1 MAADFTVRGDTKLD
15 GSGFSEGLSRMGNL
29 AAKGLKVVGASL
41 AAASVAVGALAKQ
54 SLDAYSDYEQ
64 MVGGVK
70 TLFGTEAA
78 SVEEYA
84 ASVGKSVGEV
94 RGEYDALVAAQNKVF
109 ADAKNAY
116 KDAGMSAN
124 AYMQT
129 VTSFSARLLQG
140 LGGDSQKAAEIANMA
155 VVDMSD
161 NVNKMG
167 SSMTDVQNAYQGF
180 AKQNYTMLDNLKLG
194 YGGTQAEM
202 ARLINDSGVLGDT
215 MTVTA
220 ETVNNVSFDKIIEAI
235 HTIQTEMGITGTTA
249 KEASTTIAGS
259 VSQMSAAW
267 TNWLTA
273 LADPSQDLS
282 QLTTALLD
290 SIVNVGKNVVPRL
303 MEILPALGS
312 GLVSLASGLV
322 GYIPGAVQQLFPALV
337 SGATSLLQGLAG
349 MLPGLITSAFSALP
363 DVFSTLFAA
372 APGLASAGMQIV
384 QTLGNAITQYG
395 PTLMQNGL
403 AMIQQ
408 LGQGLVQ
415 GIPAFLTQA
424 ASLLSQFSSA
434 IMSGLDAI
442 VPVGAE
448 FLRNLGE
455 GLKQGIPTFLQ
466 QALPMLVQFTSNLR
480 ANFGTIVD
488 AGIDLILS
496 LAQGFISALPT
507 LLAYVP
513 QVVSN
518 IAGLIND
525 NVPKLLLAGARLI
538 LMLAQGIVQAIP
550 SLVAN
555 LPQIIQAIVDVF
567 TAFNWLSLGKNIITL
582 LKNGMTSMIGAVK
595 TAGQGVVDSVKSAIT
610 NLPATLQGIGSNA
623 VQSLVGGIRALT
635 SSAQTAGAGVFSA
648 VRTAIA
654 SLPSTLLSLGKNAIT
669 GLANGIRGLAGSVGS
684 AASGILRAIVNAITG
699 LPGKLFSLAKSAISR
714 MVSAFTSQNWASIG
728 SNIIRGIISGIGSA
742 VGGLVDAAVNA
753 AKSAFNGAK
762 KALGI
767 HSPSRLFRD
776 EVGKMIP
783 AGMAVGV
790 TKYTDPAL
798 RSVQDMAQRMVQ
810 AGQAATAQMQA
821 RTASGY
827 ARASSGSAS
836 VETAPVTQSHTQ
848 NIYFEQPMQAPDEI
862 ARALRIQNTYGLAGA
877 R

>member
-1 MAADFTVRGDTKLD
+1 MAADFTIRGDTKLD
-15 GSGFSEGLSRMGNL
+15 SSGFSEGLSRMGNL

-41 AAASVAVGALAKQ
+41 AAAGVAVGALAKQ

-94 RGEYDALVAAQNKVF
+94 QGEYDALVAAQNKVF

-312 GLVSLASGLV
+312 GLVSLASGLA
-322 GYIPGAVQQLFPALV
+322 GYIPGAAQQLLPALV
-337 SGATSLLQGLAG
+337 TGATSLLQGLAG

-403 AMIQQ
+403 SMIQQ

-415 GIPAFLTQA
+415 GIP
-424 ASLLSQFSSA
+424 
-434 IMSGLDAI
+434 
-442 VPVGAE
+442 
-448 FLRNLGE
+448 
-455 GLKQGIPTFLQ
+455 TFLA
-466 QALPMLVQFTSNLR
+466 QALPMLLQFTSNLR
-480 ANFGTIVD
+480 ANFGQIVN
-488 AGIDLILS
+488 AGIELILN
-496 LAQGFISALPT
+496 LAQGLIAALPT
-507 LLAYVP
+507 IITYVP
-513 QVVSN
+513 QIVTN

-525 NVPKLLLAGARLI
+525 NAPKLLAAGLKLI
-538 LMLAQGIVQAIP
+538 VMLGQGLVQAIP
-550 SLVAN
+550 TLVAN
-555 LPQIIQAIVDVF
+555 LPQIIQAVVAVF
-567 TAFNWLSLGKNIITL
+567 TAFNWVSLGSNIISL
-582 LKNGMTSMIGAVK
+582 LKDGVTSMVGAVQG
-595 TAGQGVVDSVKSAIT
+595 AGQSIFNAVKNAIMNLPAALGNIASAASSAFTGALNGLAAAAASIAYNILNGIISAIT
-610 NLPATLQGIGSNA
+610 ALPG
-623 VQSLVGGIRALT
+623 R
-635 SSAQTAGAGVFSA
+635 
-648 VRTAIA
+648 
-654 SLPSTLLSLGKNAIT
+654 LLSIAT
-669 GLANGIRGLAGSVGS
+669 
-684 AASGILRAIVNAITG
+684 
-699 LPGKLFSLAKSAISR
+699 SAIS
-714 MVSAFTSQNWASIG
+714 SFKNAFLSMDWASIG
-728 SNIIRGIISGIGSA
+728 ANIIKGIISGIGSA

-753 AKSAFNGAK
+753 AKSAFEAAK
-762 KALGI
+762 NFLGI
-767 HSPSRLFRD
+767 NSPSHLFRD

-821 RTASGY
+821 RTASDY

-862 ARALRIQNTYGLAGA
+862 ARALRIQQTYGLAGA

>member
-1 MAADFTVRGDTKLD
+1 MAADFTIRGDTKLD

-29 AAKGLKVVGASL
+29 AAKGLKVVVVSL
-41 AAASVAVGALAKQ
+41 AAAGVAVGALAKQ

-94 RGEYDALVAAQNKVF
+94 QGEYDALVAAQNKVF

-312 GLVSLASGLV
+312 GLVSLATGLV
-322 GYIPGAVQQLFPALV
+322 GYIPGAVQQLFPAIV

-349 MLPGLITSAFSALP
+349 MLPGLITSAFSTLP
-363 DVFSTLFAA
+363 AVFSTLLSA

-403 AMIQQ
+403 TMIQQ

-415 GIPAFLTQA
+415 GIP
-424 ASLLSQFSSA
+424 
-434 IMSGLDAI
+434 
-442 VPVGAE
+442 
-448 FLRNLGE
+448 
-455 GLKQGIPTFLQ
+455 TFLA
-466 QALPMLVQFTSNLR
+466 QALPMLLQFTSNLR

-507 LLAYVP
+507 MLAYIP
-513 QVVSN
+513 QIVSN

-525 NVPKLLLAGARLI
+525 NVPKLLVAGAKLI
-538 LMLAQGIVQAIP
+538 LMLAQGLVQALPDLI
-550 SLVAN
+550 AN

-582 LKNGMTSMIGAVK
+582 LRDGITSMVGAVK
-595 TAGQGVVDSVKSAIT
+595 TAGQGVFDSVKNAIT
-610 NLPATLQGIGSNA
+610 NLPATLRSIGSNA
-623 VQSLVGGIRALT
+623 VQNLAGGVRALT
-635 SSAQTAGAGVFSA
+635 YDAQMAGVSVFSA
-648 VRTAIA
+648 IRTALA
-654 SLPSTLLSLGKNAIT
+654 SLPSTLLSLGKNAIQSLASGIQ
-669 GLANGIRGLAGSVGS
+669 GLVGS
-684 AASGILRAIVNAITG
+684 AAGAARSVLQAIVNAITG
-699 LPGKLFSLAKSAISR
+699 LPERLFSLAKSAISR

-728 SNIIRGIISGIGSA
+728 SNIIKGIISGIGSA

-783 AGMAVGV
+783 AGMAIGIEADTPEAV
-790 TKYTDPAL
+790 A
-798 RSVQDMAQRMVQ
+798 SVDAMAEKMAKAAEAATLAAQARAASGAKAQVREVEPEDTPEDDESKANPPMVQ
-810 AGQAATAQMQA
+810 NINFN
-821 RTASGY
+821 Y
-827 ARASSGSAS
+827 
-836 VETAPVTQSHTQ
+836 PV
-848 NIYFEQPMQAPDEI
+848 QAPDEI
-862 ARALRIQNTYGLAGA
+862 AREIRIQNTYGMGGD

>member
-41 AAASVAVGALAKQ
+41 AAAGVAMGALAKQ

-94 RGEYDALVAAQNKVF
+94 QGEYDALVAAQNKVF

-202 ARLINDSGVLGDT
+202 ARLINDSGVLGDS

-312 GLVSLASGLV
+312 GLVSLASGLA
-322 GYIPGAVQQLFPALV
+322 GYIPGAVQQLLPALV
-337 SGATSLLQGLAG
+337 TGATSLLQGLAG

-415 GIPAFLTQA
+415 GIP
-424 ASLLSQFSSA
+424 
-434 IMSGLDAI
+434 
-442 VPVGAE
+442 
-448 FLRNLGE
+448 
-455 GLKQGIPTFLQ
+455 TFLA
-466 QALPMLVQFTSNLR
+466 QALPMLLQFTSNLR
-480 ANFGTIVD
+480 ANFGQIVN
-488 AGIDLILS
+488 AGIELILNF
-496 LAQGFISALPT
+496 AQGLIAALPT
-507 LLAYVP
+507 LITYVP
-513 QVVSN
+513 QIVTN

-525 NVPKLLLAGARLI
+525 NAPKLLAAGLKLI
-538 LMLAQGIVQAIP
+538 VMLGQGLLQAIP
-550 SLVAN
+550 TLIAN

-567 TAFNWLSLGKNIITL
+567 TAFNWLSLGKNIITML
-582 LKNGMTSMIGAVK
+582 RDGITSMVGAVR
-595 TAGQGVVDSVKSAIT
+595 TAWQGVFDSVKNAIA
-610 NLPATLQGIGSNA
+610 NLPATLRSIGSNA
-623 VQSLVGGIRALT
+623 IQNLAGGIRALMYD
-635 SSAQTAGAGVFSA
+635 AQMAGVSVFSA
-648 VRTAIA
+648 IRAALA
-654 SLPSTLLSLGKNAIT
+654 SLPSTLLSLGKNAISSM
-669 GLANGIRGLAGSVGS
+669 ANGIRALVGSAGS
-684 AASGILRAIVNAITG
+684 AASSVLQAIVNAITS
-699 LPGKLFSLAKSAISR
+699 LPGKLLSLAQNAVSR
-714 MVSAFTSQNWASIG
+714 MISAFTSQNWASIG
-728 SNIIRGIISGIGSA
+728 SNIINGIISGIGSA
-742 VGGLVDAAVNA
+742 IGGLVDAAVNA
-753 AKSAFNGAK
+753 AKAAFNGAK
-762 KALGI
+762 KALDI
-767 HSPSRLFRD
+767 HSPSKLFRD
-776 EVGKMIP
+776 KIGKMIP

-827 ARASSGSAS
+827 ARATSGAAT
-836 VETAPVTQSHTQ
+836 VGTTPVTQSHTQ

-862 ARALRIQNTYGLAGA
+862 ARALRIQQTYGLAGA

>member
-41 AAASVAVGALAKQ
+41 AAAGVAVGALAKQ

-94 RGEYDALVAAQNKVF
+94 QGEYDALVAAQNKVF

-155 VVDMSD
+155 VADMSD

-235 HTIQTEMGITGTTA
+235 HTIQDEMGITGTTA

-267 TNWLTA
+267 TNWLTGM
-273 LADPSQDLS
+273 ADPSQDLS

-312 GLVSLASGLV
+312 GLVSLASGLA
-322 GYIPGAVQQLFPALV
+322 GYIPGAVQQLLPALV
-337 SGATSLLQGLAG
+337 TGATSLLQGLAG

-415 GIPAFLTQA
+415 GIP
-424 ASLLSQFSSA
+424 
-434 IMSGLDAI
+434 
-442 VPVGAE
+442 
-448 FLRNLGE
+448 
-455 GLKQGIPTFLQ
+455 TFLA
-466 QALPMLVQFTSNLR
+466 QALPMLLQFTSNLR
-480 ANFGTIVD
+480 ANFGQIVN
-488 AGIDLILS
+488 AGIELILN
-496 LAQGFISALPT
+496 LAQGLIAALPT
-507 LLAYVP
+507 LITYVP
-513 QVVSN
+513 QIVTN

-525 NVPKLLLAGARLI
+525 NAPKLLAAGLKLI
-538 LMLAQGIVQAIP
+538 VMLGQGLVQAIP
-550 SLVAN
+550 TLVAN
-555 LPQIIQAIVDVF
+555 LPQIIQAVVAVF
-567 TAFNWLSLGKNIITL
+567 TAFNWVSLGSNIISL
-582 LKNGMTSMIGAVK
+582 LKDGVTSMVGAVQG
-595 TAGQGVVDSVKSAIT
+595 AGQSIFNAVKNAIMNLPAALGNIASAASSAFTGALNGLAAAAASIAYNILNGIISAIT
-610 NLPATLQGIGSNA
+610 ALPG
-623 VQSLVGGIRALT
+623 R
-635 SSAQTAGAGVFSA
+635 
-648 VRTAIA
+648 
-654 SLPSTLLSLGKNAIT
+654 LLSIAT
-669 GLANGIRGLAGSVGS
+669 
-684 AASGILRAIVNAITG
+684 
-699 LPGKLFSLAKSAISR
+699 SAIS
-714 MVSAFTSQNWASIG
+714 SFKNAFLSMDWASIG
-728 SNIIRGIISGIGSA
+728 SNIIKGIISGIGSA
-742 VGGLVDAAVNA
+742 VGSLVDAAVNA
-753 AKSAFNGAK
+753 AKSAFEAAK
-762 KALGI
+762 NFLGI
-767 HSPSRLFRD
+767 NSPSHLFRD

-848 NIYFEQPMQAPDEI
+848 YIYFEQPMQAPDEI
-862 ARALRIQNTYGLAGA
+862 ARALRIQQTYGLAGA

>member
-94 RGEYDALVAAQNKVF
+94 QGEYDALVAAQNKVF

-116 KDAGMSAN
+116 KDTGMSAN

-312 GLVSLASGLV
+312 GLVSLASGLA
-322 GYIPGAVQQLFPALV
+322 GYIPGAVQQLLPALV
-337 SGATSLLQGLAG
+337 TGATSLLQGLAG

-363 DVFSTLFAA
+363 DVFSTLFSA

-415 GIPAFLTQA
+415 
-424 ASLLSQFSSA
+424 S
-434 IMSGLDAI
+434 
-442 VPVGAE
+442 
-448 FLRNLGE
+448 
-455 GLKQGIPTFLQ
+455 IPTFLA
-466 QALPMLVQFTSNLR
+466 QALPMLLQFTSNLR

-623 VQSLVGGIRALT
+623 VQSLAGGIRALT

-714 MVSAFTSQNWASIG
+714 MVSAFTSQDWASIG
-728 SNIIRGIISGIGSA
+728 SNIIRGIISGLGSA
-742 VGGLVDAAVNA
+742 VSDLASAAADAANSA
-753 AKSAFNGAK
+753 LKKAKSV
-762 KALGI
+762 LGI
-767 HSPSRLFRD
+767 KSPSRVFRD

-827 ARASSGSAS
+827 ARATSGVAT
-836 VETAPVTQSHTQ
+836 VGTAPVTQSHTQ

-862 ARALRIQNTYGLAGA
+862 AREIRIRNTYGLGGD

>member
-41 AAASVAVGALAKQ
+41 AAAGVAVGALAKQ

-94 RGEYDALVAAQNKVF
+94 QGEYDALVAAQNKVF

-312 GLVSLASGLV
+312 GLVSLASGLA
-322 GYIPGAVQQLFPALV
+322 GYIPGAVQQLLPALV
-337 SGATSLLQGLAG
+337 TGATSLLQGLAG

-415 GIPAFLTQA
+415 GIP
-424 ASLLSQFSSA
+424 
-434 IMSGLDAI
+434 
-442 VPVGAE
+442 
-448 FLRNLGE
+448 
-455 GLKQGIPTFLQ
+455 TFLA
-466 QALPMLVQFTSNLR
+466 QALPMLLQFTSNLR
-480 ANFGTIVD
+480 ANFGQIVN
-488 AGIDLILS
+488 AGIELILN
-496 LAQGFISALPT
+496 LAQGLIAALPT
-507 LLAYVP
+507 LITYVP
-513 QVVSN
+513 QIVTN

-525 NVPKLLLAGARLI
+525 NAPKLLAAGLKLI
-538 LMLAQGIVQAIP
+538 VMLGQGLLQAIP
-550 SLVAN
+550 TLIAN
-555 LPQIIQAIVDVF
+555 LPQIIQAVVNVF
-567 TAFNWLSLGKNIITL
+567 TAFNWVSLGSNIISL
-582 LKNGMTSMIGAVK
+582 LKDGITSMVGAVQG
-595 TAGQGVVDSVKSAIT
+595 AGQSIFNAVKNAIMNLPAALGNIASAASSAFTGALNGLAAAAASIAYNILNGIISAIT
-610 NLPATLQGIGSNA
+610 ALPG
-623 VQSLVGGIRALT
+623 R
-635 SSAQTAGAGVFSA
+635 
-648 VRTAIA
+648 
-654 SLPSTLLSLGKNAIT
+654 LLSIAT
-669 GLANGIRGLAGSVGS
+669 
-684 AASGILRAIVNAITG
+684 
-699 LPGKLFSLAKSAISR
+699 SAIS
-714 MVSAFTSQNWASIG
+714 SFKNAFLSMDWASIG
-728 SNIIRGIISGIGSA
+728 ANIIKGIISGIGSA

-753 AKSAFNGAK
+753 AKSAFEAAK
-762 KALGI
+762 NFLGI
-767 HSPSRLFRD
+767 NSPSHLFRD

-836 VETAPVTQSHTQ
+836 METAPVTQSHTQ
-848 NIYFEQPMQAPDEI
+848 YIYFEQPMQAPDEI
-862 ARALRIQNTYGLAGA
+862 ARALRIQQTYGLAGA

>member
-41 AAASVAVGALAKQ
+41 AAAGVAVGALAKQ

-94 RGEYDALVAAQNKVF
+94 QGEYDALVAAQNKVF

-167 SSMTDVQNAYQGF
+167 SLMTDVQNAYQGF

-363 DVFSTLFAA
+363 DVFSTLFSA

-415 GIPAFLTQA
+415 GIP
-424 ASLLSQFSSA
+424 
-434 IMSGLDAI
+434 
-442 VPVGAE
+442 
-448 FLRNLGE
+448 
-455 GLKQGIPTFLQ
+455 TFLA
-466 QALPMLVQFTSNLR
+466 QALPMLLQFTSNLR
-480 ANFGTIVD
+480 ANFGQIVN
-488 AGIDLILS
+488 AGIELILN
-496 LAQGFISALPT
+496 LAQGLIAALPT
-507 LLAYVP
+507 LITYVP
-513 QVVSN
+513 QIISN

-525 NVPKLLLAGARLI
+525 NAPKLLAAGLKLI
-538 LMLAQGIVQAIP
+538 VMLGQGLLQAIP
-550 SLVAN
+550 TLVAN

-567 TAFNWLSLGKNIITL
+567 TAFNWLSLGKNIITML
-582 LKNGMTSMIGAVK
+582 RDGITSMVGAVR
-595 TAGQGVVDSVKSAIT
+595 TAGQGVFDSVKNAIA
-610 NLPATLQGIGSNA
+610 NLPATLRSIGSNA
-623 VQSLVGGIRALT
+623 IQNLAGGIRALMYD
-635 SSAQTAGAGVFSA
+635 AQMAGVSVFSA
-648 VRTAIA
+648 IRAA
-654 SLPSTLLSLGKNAIT
+654 LAGLPSTLLSLGKNAISSM
-669 GLANGIRGLAGSVGS
+669 ANGIRALVGSAGS
-684 AASGILRAIVNAITG
+684 AASSVLQAIVNAITS
-699 LPGKLFSLAKSAISR
+699 LPGKLLSLAQNAVSR
-714 MVSAFTSQNWASIG
+714 MISAFTSQNWASIG
-728 SNIIRGIISGIGSA
+728 SNIINGIISGIGSA
-742 VGGLVDAAVNA
+742 VGSLVDAAVNA
-753 AKSAFNGAK
+753 AKSAFEAAK
-762 KALGI
+762 NFLGI
-767 HSPSRLFRD
+767 NSPSHLFRD

-827 ARASSGSAS
+827 ARATSGAAT
-836 VETAPVTQSHTQ
+836 VGTAPVTQSHTQ

-862 ARALRIQNTYGLAGA
+862 ARALRIQQTYGLAGA

>member
-1 MAADFTVRGDTKLD
+1 MAADFTVRGDTRLD

-29 AAKGLKVVGASL
+29 ASKGMKVVAASL
-41 AAASVAVGALAKQ
+41 AAAGVAVGALAKQ
-54 SLDAYSDYEQ
+54 SLDAYADYEQ

-70 TLFGTEAA
+70 TLFGTEAS

-84 ASVGKSVGEV
+84 ASVEKSVGEV
-94 RGEYDALVAAQNKVF
+94 QGEYDALVAAQNKVF

-202 ARLINDSGVLGDT
+202 ARLINDSGVLGDAI
-215 MTVTA
+215 TVTA
-220 ETVNNVSFDKIIEAI
+220 ETVNDVSFDKIIEAI

-267 TNWLTA
+267 TNWLTGM
-273 LADPSQDLS
+273 ADPTQDFS
-282 QLTTALLD
+282 ALTTALLD
-290 SIVNVGKNVVPRL
+290 SIVNVGRNVVPRL
-303 MEILPALGS
+303 MEILPTLGA

-322 GYIPGAVQQLFPALV
+322 GYIPGAVQQLLPALV

-349 MLPGLITSAFSALP
+349 MLPGLITSVFSTLP

-403 AMIQQ
+403 ALVQQ

-415 GIPAFLTQA
+415 GIP
-424 ASLLSQFSSA
+424 
-434 IMSGLDAI
+434 
-442 VPVGAE
+442 
-448 FLRNLGE
+448 
-455 GLKQGIPTFLQ
+455 TFLA
-466 QALPMLVQFTSNLR
+466 QALPMLLQFTSNLR
-480 ANFGTIVD
+480 ANFGQIVD
-488 AGIDLILS
+488 AGIELIFN
-496 LAQGFISALPT
+496 LAQGLIASLPT
-507 LLAYVP
+507 LIAYVP
-513 QVVSN
+513 QIVSN

-525 NVPKLLLAGARLI
+525 NAPKLLSAGLKLI
-538 LMLAQGIVQAIP
+538 VMLGQGLIQAIP
-550 SLVAN
+550 ALISN

-567 TAFNWLSLGKNIITL
+567 TAFNWISLGTNIISL
-582 LKNGMTSMIGAVK
+582 LKDGITSMVGAVQG
-595 TAGQGVVDSVKSAIT
+595 AGQSIFNAVKNAIMNLPSALGNIASAAGSAFTGAMNGLAAAAASIAYNILNGIISAIT
-610 NLPATLQGIGSNA
+610 A
-623 VQSLVGGIRALT
+623 
-635 SSAQTAGAGVFSA
+635 
-648 VRTAIA
+648 
-654 SLPSTLLSLGKNAIT
+654 LPSRLLSIAT
-669 GLANGIRGLAGSVGS
+669 
-684 AASGILRAIVNAITG
+684 
-699 LPGKLFSLAKSAISR
+699 SAIS
-714 MVSAFTSQNWASIG
+714 SFKNAFLSMNWASIG
-728 SNIIRGIISGIGSA
+728 SNIIKGIISGIGSA
-742 VGGLVDAAVNA
+742 VHDLVDAAVNA
-753 AKSAFNGAK
+753 AKSAFEAAK
-762 KALGI
+762 NFLGI
-767 HSPSRLFRD
+767 NSPSHLFRD

-848 NIYFEQPMQAPDEI
+848 YIYFEQPMQAPDEI
-862 ARALRIQNTYGLAGA
+862 ARALRIQQTYGLAGA

>member
-1 MAADFTVRGDTKLD
+1 MAADFTIRGDTKLD

-41 AAASVAVGALAKQ
+41 AAAGVAVGALAKQ

-70 TLFGTEAA
+70 TLFGTEAD

-94 RGEYDALVAAQNKVF
+94 QGEYDALVAAQNKVF

-312 GLVSLASGLV
+312 GLVSLASGLA
-322 GYIPGAVQQLFPALV
+322 GYIPGAVQQLLPALV
-337 SGATSLLQGLAG
+337 TGATSLLQGLAG

-363 DVFSTLFAA
+363 DVFSTLFSA

-415 GIPAFLTQA
+415 GIP
-424 ASLLSQFSSA
+424 
-434 IMSGLDAI
+434 
-442 VPVGAE
+442 
-448 FLRNLGE
+448 
-455 GLKQGIPTFLQ
+455 TFLA
-466 QALPMLVQFTSNLR
+466 QALPMLLQFTSNLR
-480 ANFGTIVD
+480 ANFGQIVN
-488 AGIDLILS
+488 AGIELILN
-496 LAQGFISALPT
+496 LAQGLIAALPT
-507 LLAYVP
+507 LITYVP
-513 QVVSN
+513 QIVTN

-525 NVPKLLLAGARLI
+525 NAPKLLAAGLKLI
-538 LMLAQGIVQAIP
+538 VMLGQGLIQAIP
-550 SLVAN
+550 TLIAN
-555 LPQIIQAIVDVF
+555 LPQIIQAVVAVF
-567 TAFNWLSLGKNIITL
+567 TAFNWVSLGSNIISL
-582 LKNGMTSMIGAVK
+582 LKDGVTSMVGAVQG
-595 TAGQGVVDSVKSAIT
+595 AGQSIFNAVKNAIMNLPAALGNIASAASSAFTGALNGLAAAAASIAYNILNGIISAIT
-610 NLPATLQGIGSNA
+610 ALPG
-623 VQSLVGGIRALT
+623 R
-635 SSAQTAGAGVFSA
+635 
-648 VRTAIA
+648 
-654 SLPSTLLSLGKNAIT
+654 LLSIAT
-669 GLANGIRGLAGSVGS
+669 
-684 AASGILRAIVNAITG
+684 
-699 LPGKLFSLAKSAISR
+699 SAIS
-714 MVSAFTSQNWASIG
+714 SFKNAFLSMDWASIG
-728 SNIIRGIISGIGSA
+728 SNIIKGIISGIGSA
-742 VGGLVDAAVNA
+742 VGSLVDAAVNA
-753 AKSAFNGAK
+753 AKSAFEAAK
-762 KALGI
+762 NFLGI
-767 HSPSRLFRD
+767 NSPSHLFRD

-848 NIYFEQPMQAPDEI
+848 YIYFEQPMQAPDEI
-862 ARALRIQNTYGLAGA
+862 ARALRIQQTYGLAGA

>member
-41 AAASVAVGALAKQ
+41 AAAGVAVGALAKQ

-94 RGEYDALVAAQNKVF
+94 QGDYDALVAAQNKVF

-290 SIVNVGKNVVPRL
+290 SIVNVGKNVIPRL

-312 GLVSLASGLV
+312 GLVSLASGLA
-322 GYIPGAVQQLFPALV
+322 GYIPGAVQQLLPALV
-337 SGATSLLQGLAG
+337 TGATSLLQGLAG
-349 MLPGLITSAFSALP
+349 MLPGLIASAFSALP

-403 AMIQQ
+403 AMVQQ

-415 GIPAFLTQA
+415 GIP
-424 ASLLSQFSSA
+424 
-434 IMSGLDAI
+434 
-442 VPVGAE
+442 
-448 FLRNLGE
+448 
-455 GLKQGIPTFLQ
+455 TFLA
-466 QALPMLVQFTSNLR
+466 QALPMLLQFTSNLR
-480 ANFGTIVD
+480 ANFGQIVN
-488 AGIDLILS
+488 AGIELILN
-496 LAQGFISALPT
+496 LAQGLIAALPT
-507 LLAYVP
+507 LITYVP
-513 QVVSN
+513 QIVSN

-525 NVPKLLLAGARLI
+525 NAPKLLAAGLKLI
-538 LMLAQGIVQAIP
+538 VMLGQGLVQAIP
-550 SLVAN
+550 TLIAN
-555 LPQIIQAIVDVF
+555 LPQIIQAVVDVF
-567 TAFNWLSLGKNIITL
+567 TAFNWVSLGSNIISL
-582 LKNGMTSMIGAVK
+582 LKDGITSMVGAVQG
-595 TAGQGVVDSVKSAIT
+595 AGQSIFNAVKNAIMNLPAALGNIASAASSAFTGALNGLAAAAASIAYNILNGIISAIT
-610 NLPATLQGIGSNA
+610 ALPG
-623 VQSLVGGIRALT
+623 R
-635 SSAQTAGAGVFSA
+635 
-648 VRTAIA
+648 
-654 SLPSTLLSLGKNAIT
+654 LLSIAT
-669 GLANGIRGLAGSVGS
+669 
-684 AASGILRAIVNAITG
+684 
-699 LPGKLFSLAKSAISR
+699 SAIS
-714 MVSAFTSQNWASIG
+714 SFKNAFLSMDWASIG
-728 SNIIRGIISGIGSA
+728 ANIIKGIISGIGSA

-753 AKSAFNGAK
+753 AKSAFEAAK
-762 KALGI
+762 NFLGI
-767 HSPSRLFRD
+767 NSPSHLFRD

-810 AGQAATAQMQA
+810 SGQAATAQMQA

-836 VETAPVTQSHTQ
+836 METAPVTQSHTQ
-848 NIYFEQPMQAPDEI
+848 YIYFEQPMQAPDEI
-862 ARALRIQNTYGLAGA
+862 ARTLRIQQTYGLAGA

>member
-41 AAASVAVGALAKQ
+41 AAAGVAVGALVKQ

-94 RGEYDALVAAQNKVF
+94 QGEYDALVAAQNKVF

-202 ARLINDSGVLGDT
+202 ARLINDSGVLGDS

-249 KEASTTIAGS
+249 EEASTTIAGS

-312 GLVSLASGLV
+312 GLVSLASGLA
-322 GYIPGAVQQLFPALV
+322 GYIPGAVQQLLPALV
-337 SGATSLLQGLAG
+337 TGATSLLQGLAG

-415 GIPAFLTQA
+415 GIP
-424 ASLLSQFSSA
+424 
-434 IMSGLDAI
+434 
-442 VPVGAE
+442 
-448 FLRNLGE
+448 
-455 GLKQGIPTFLQ
+455 TFLA
-466 QALPMLVQFTSNLR
+466 QALPLLLQFTSNLR
-480 ANFGTIVD
+480 ANFGQIVN
-488 AGIDLILS
+488 AGIELILN
-496 LAQGFISALPT
+496 LAQGLIAALPT
-507 LLAYVP
+507 LITYVP
-513 QVVSN
+513 QIVTN

-525 NVPKLLLAGARLI
+525 NAPKLLAAGVKLI
-538 LMLAQGIVQAIP
+538 ATLGLGLIKAIP
-550 SLVAN
+550 TLIAN
-555 LPQIIQAIVDVF
+555 IPAIIQAIVSVI
-567 TAFNWLSLGKNIITL
+567 TAFNWLSLGAKVMTTLGNGITSMAGAI
-582 LKNGMTSMIGAVK
+582 KGAVTNGMRGAIDFLKGLPKQALQWGKDFIAGLINGIKSKISDVVGTIADLAGAITSMIH
-595 TAGQGVVDSVKSAIT
+595 
-610 NLPATLQGIGSNA
+610 
-623 VQSLVGGIRALT
+623 
-635 SSAQTAGAGVFSA
+635 FS
-648 VRTAIA
+648 RPDTGP
-654 SLPSTLLSLGKNAIT
+654 LREYEKWMPDFMH
-669 GLANGIRGLAGSVGS
+669 GLAIGIDDNAPEVIGQVERLADRM
-684 AASGILRAIVNAITG
+684 AAAAQ
-699 LPGKLFSLAKSAISR
+699 FAA
-714 MVSAFTSQNWASIG
+714 
-728 SNIIRGIISGIGSA
+728 
-742 VGGLVDAAVNA
+742 DAAQMRA
-753 AKSAFNGAK
+753 
-762 KALGI
+762 
-767 HSPSRLFRD
+767 
-776 EVGKMIP
+776 
-783 AGMAVGV
+783 
-790 TKYTDPAL
+790 
-798 RSVQDMAQRMVQ
+798 
-810 AGQAATAQMQA
+810 AATVAHTTDA
-821 RTASGY
+821 PDDEEPETPEEEASEP
-827 ARASSGSAS
+827 R
-836 VETAPVTQSHTQ
+836 VQ
-848 NIYFEQPMQAPDEI
+848 NIYFTYPMQAPDEI
-862 ARALRIQNTYGLAGA
+862 AREIRVKETYGLGGD

>member
-29 AAKGLKVVGASL
+29 AAKGLKVVGVSL
-41 AAASVAVGALAKQ
+41 AAAGVAVGALAKQ

-94 RGEYDALVAAQNKVF
+94 QGEYDALVAAQNKVF

-235 HTIQTEMGITGTTA
+235 HTIQTEMGITDTTA

-349 MLPGLITSAFSALP
+349 MLPGLITSAFSTLP
-363 DVFSTLFAA
+363 AVFSTLLAA

-384 QTLGNAITQYG
+384 RTLGNAITQYG

-415 GIPAFLTQA
+415 GIP
-424 ASLLSQFSSA
+424 
-434 IMSGLDAI
+434 
-442 VPVGAE
+442 
-448 FLRNLGE
+448 
-455 GLKQGIPTFLQ
+455 TFLA
-466 QALPMLVQFTSNLR
+466 QALPLLLQFTSSLR

-488 AGIDLILS
+488 AGIGLILN
-496 LAQGFISALPT
+496 LAQGIANALPT
-507 LLAYVP
+507 LIEYVP
-513 QVVSN
+513 EIVTN

-525 NVPKLLLAGARLI
+525 NAPKLLNAGMHLLVI
-538 LMLAQGIVQAIP
+538 LGDGLTQALP
-550 SLVAN
+550 TLVAN
-555 LPQIIQAIVDVF
+555 IPKIIQAIVSVI
-567 TAFNWLSLGKNIITL
+567 TAFNWLNLGSTIIKSL
-582 LKNGMTSMIGAVK
+582 
-595 TAGQGVVDSVKSAIT
+595 
-610 NLPATLQGIGSNA
+610 
-623 VQSLVGGIRALT
+623 
-635 SSAQTAGAGVFSA
+635 
-648 VRTAIA
+648 
-654 SLPSTLLSLGKNAIT
+654 
-669 GLANGIRGLAGSVGS
+669 
-684 AASGILRAIVNAITG
+684 ASGISAMGGALKNAVTHGMQGAIDFLKSLPQLAVTWGKDFING
-699 LPGKLFSLAKSAISR
+699 L
-714 MVSAFTSQNWASIG
+714 
-728 SNIIRGIISGIGSA
+728 ISGIKDSL
-742 VGGLVDAAVNA
+742 GGLVNIVGGVAGEIASQLHFSRPDTGPLRPYEKWMPDFMEGLARGVRDNAPNVTDEVTRMAEEMAAAANLAAQASQASAAVNVA
-753 AKSAFNGAK
+753 PPMPDF
-762 KALGI
+762 
-767 HSPSRLFRD
+767 D
-776 EVGKMIP
+776 YE
-783 AGMAVGV
+783 
-790 TKYTDPAL
+790 TDTDP
-798 RSVQDMAQRMVQ
+798 RNDEPRP
-810 AGQAATAQMQA
+810 
-821 RTASGY
+821 
-827 ARASSGSAS
+827 
-836 VETAPVTQSHTQ
+836 PVVQ
-848 NIYFEQPMQAPDEI
+848 NINFNYPVQAPDEV
-862 ARALRIQNTYGLAGA
+862 AREIRIRESYGMGGGP

>member
-41 AAASVAVGALAKQ
+41 AAAGVAVGALAKQ

-94 RGEYDALVAAQNKVF
+94 QGEYDALVAAQNKVF

-312 GLVSLASGLV
+312 GLVSLASGLA
-322 GYIPGAVQQLFPALV
+322 GYIPGAVQQLLPALV
-337 SGATSLLQGLAG
+337 TGATSLLQGLAG

-415 GIPAFLTQA
+415 GIP
-424 ASLLSQFSSA
+424 
-434 IMSGLDAI
+434 
-442 VPVGAE
+442 
-448 FLRNLGE
+448 
-455 GLKQGIPTFLQ
+455 TFLA
-466 QALPMLVQFTSNLR
+466 QALPMLLQFTSNLR
-480 ANFGTIVD
+480 ANFGQIVN
-488 AGIDLILS
+488 AGIELILN
-496 LAQGFISALPT
+496 LAQGLIAALPT
-507 LLAYVP
+507 LITYVP
-513 QVVSN
+513 QIVTN

-525 NVPKLLLAGARLI
+525 NAPKLLAAGLKLI
-538 LMLAQGIVQAIP
+538 VMLGQGLLQAIP
-550 SLVAN
+550 TLVAN
-555 LPQIIQAIVDVF
+555 LPQIIQAVVAVF
-567 TAFNWLSLGKNIITL
+567 TAFNWVSLGSNIISL
-582 LKNGMTSMIGAVK
+582 LKDGVTSMVGAVQG
-595 TAGQGVVDSVKSAIT
+595 AGQSIFNAVKNAIMNLPAALGNIASAASSAFTGALNGLAAAAASIAYNILNGIISAIT
-610 NLPATLQGIGSNA
+610 ALPG
-623 VQSLVGGIRALT
+623 R
-635 SSAQTAGAGVFSA
+635 
-648 VRTAIA
+648 
-654 SLPSTLLSLGKNAIT
+654 LLSIAT
-669 GLANGIRGLAGSVGS
+669 
-684 AASGILRAIVNAITG
+684 
-699 LPGKLFSLAKSAISR
+699 SAIS
-714 MVSAFTSQNWASIG
+714 SFKNAFLSMDWASIG
-728 SNIIRGIISGIGSA
+728 SNIIKGIISGIGSA
-742 VGGLVDAAVNA
+742 VGSLVDAAVNA
-753 AKSAFNGAK
+753 AKSAFEAAK
-762 KALGI
+762 NFLGI
-767 HSPSRLFRD
+767 NSPSHLFRD

-848 NIYFEQPMQAPDEI
+848 YIYFEQPMQAPDEI
-862 ARALRIQNTYGLAGA
+862 ARALRIQQTYGLAGA

>member
-94 RGEYDALVAAQNKVF
+94 QGEYDALVAAQNKVF

-312 GLVSLASGLV
+312 GLVSLASGLA
-322 GYIPGAVQQLFPALV
+322 GYIPGAVQQLLPSLV
-337 SGATSLLQGLAG
+337 TGATSLLQGLAG

-363 DVFSTLFAA
+363 DVFSTLFSA

-415 GIPAFLTQA
+415 GIP
-424 ASLLSQFSSA
+424 
-434 IMSGLDAI
+434 
-442 VPVGAE
+442 
-448 FLRNLGE
+448 
-455 GLKQGIPTFLQ
+455 TFLA
-466 QALPMLVQFTSNLR
+466 QALPMLLQFTSNLR
-480 ANFGTIVD
+480 ANFGQIVN
-488 AGIDLILS
+488 AGIELILN
-496 LAQGFISALPT
+496 LAQGLIAALPT
-507 LLAYVP
+507 LITYVP
-513 QVVSN
+513 QIISN

-525 NVPKLLLAGARLI
+525 NAPKLLAAGLKLI
-538 LMLAQGIVQAIP
+538 VMLAQGIVQAIP
-550 SLVAN
+550 SLLAN

-623 VQSLVGGIRALT
+623 VQSLAGGIRALT

-714 MVSAFTSQNWASIG
+714 MVSAFTSQDWASIG
-728 SNIIRGIISGIGSA
+728 SNIIRGIISGLGSA
-742 VGGLVDAAVNA
+742 VSDLASAAADAANSA
-753 AKSAFNGAK
+753 LKKAKSV
-762 KALGI
+762 LGI
-767 HSPSRLFRD
+767 KSPSRVFRD

-827 ARASSGSAS
+827 ARATSGAAT
-836 VETAPVTQSHTQ
+836 VGTAPVTQSHTQ

>member
-1 MAADFTVRGDTKLD
+1 MLMDAWQCGHSTSKVIVFAFSFAACK
-15 GSGFSEGLSRMGNL
+15 
-29 AAKGLKVVGASL
+29 AASL
-41 AAASVAVGALAKQ
+41 IAS
-54 SLDAYSDYEQ
+54 SLNLNF
-64 MVGGVK
+64 
-70 TLFGTEAA
+70 TL
-78 SVEEYA
+78 
-84 ASVGKSVGEV
+84 K
-94 RGEYDALVAAQNKVF
+94 YDALVAAQNKVF

-202 ARLINDSGVLGDT
+202 ARLINDSGVLGDS

-312 GLVSLASGLV
+312 GLVSLASGLA
-322 GYIPGAVQQLFPALV
+322 GYIPGAVQQLLPALV
-337 SGATSLLQGLAG
+337 TGATSLLQGLAG

-415 GIPAFLTQA
+415 GIP
-424 ASLLSQFSSA
+424 
-434 IMSGLDAI
+434 
-442 VPVGAE
+442 
-448 FLRNLGE
+448 
-455 GLKQGIPTFLQ
+455 TFLA
-466 QALPMLVQFTSNLR
+466 QALPMLLQFTSNLR
-480 ANFGTIVD
+480 ANFGQIVN
-488 AGIDLILS
+488 AGIELILN
-496 LAQGFISALPT
+496 LAQGLIAALPT
-507 LLAYVP
+507 LITYVP
-513 QVVSN
+513 QIVTN

-525 NVPKLLLAGARLI
+525 NAPKLLAAGLKLI
-538 LMLAQGIVQAIP
+538 VMLGQGLLQAIP
-550 SLVAN
+550 TLIAN

-567 TAFNWLSLGKNIITL
+567 TAFNWLSLGKNIITML
-582 LKNGMTSMIGAVK
+582 RDGITSMVGAVR
-595 TAGQGVVDSVKSAIT
+595 TAGQGVFDSVKNAIA
-610 NLPATLQGIGSNA
+610 NLPATLRSIGSNA
-623 VQSLVGGIRALT
+623 IQNLAGGIRALMYD
-635 SSAQTAGAGVFSA
+635 AQMAGVSVFSA
-648 VRTAIA
+648 IRAALA
-654 SLPSTLLSLGKNAIT
+654 SLPSTLLSLGKNAISSM
-669 GLANGIRGLAGSVGS
+669 ANGIRALVGSAGS
-684 AASGILRAIVNAITG
+684 AASSVLQAIVNAITS
-699 LPGKLFSLAKSAISR
+699 LPGKLLSLAQNAVSR
-714 MVSAFTSQNWASIG
+714 MISAFTSQNWASIG
-728 SNIIRGIISGIGSA
+728 SNIINGIISGIGSA
-742 VGGLVDAAVNA
+742 IGGLVDAAVNA
-753 AKSAFNGAK
+753 AKAAFNGAK
-762 KALGI
+762 KALDI
-767 HSPSRLFRD
+767 HSPSKLFRD
-776 EVGKMIP
+776 EIGKMIP

-827 ARASSGSAS
+827 ARATSGAAT
-836 VETAPVTQSHTQ
+836 VGTTPVTQSHTQ

-862 ARALRIQNTYGLAGA
+862 ARALRIQQTYGLAGA

>member
-1 MAADFTVRGDTKLD
+1 MAADFTIRGDTKLD

-41 AAASVAVGALAKQ
+41 AAAGVAVGALAKQ

-94 RGEYDALVAAQNKVF
+94 QGEYDALVAAQNKVF

-235 HTIQTEMGITGTTA
+235 HTIQTEMGIAGTTA
-249 KEASTTIAGS
+249 REASTTIEGS
-259 VSQMSAAW
+259 VSQMNAAW
-267 TNWLTA
+267 TNWLTGM
-273 LADPSQDLS
+273 ADPSQDFS
-282 QLTTALLD
+282 QLTAALLE

-312 GLVSLASGLV
+312 GLVSLASGLA
-322 GYIPGAVQQLFPALV
+322 GYIPGAVQQLLPALV
-337 SGATSLLQGLAG
+337 TGATSLLQGLAG

-415 GIPAFLTQA
+415 GIP
-424 ASLLSQFSSA
+424 
-434 IMSGLDAI
+434 
-442 VPVGAE
+442 
-448 FLRNLGE
+448 
-455 GLKQGIPTFLQ
+455 TFLA
-466 QALPMLVQFTSNLR
+466 QALPMLLQFTSNLR
-480 ANFGTIVD
+480 ANFGQIVN
-488 AGIDLILS
+488 AGIELILN
-496 LAQGFISALPT
+496 LAQGLIAALPT
-507 LLAYVP
+507 LITYVP
-513 QVVSN
+513 QIVTN

-525 NVPKLLLAGARLI
+525 NAPKLLAAGLKLI
-538 LMLAQGIVQAIP
+538 VMLGQGLIQAIP
-550 SLVAN
+550 TLIAN
-555 LPQIIQAIVDVF
+555 LPQIIQAVVAVF
-567 TAFNWLSLGKNIITL
+567 TAFNWVSLGSNIISL
-582 LKNGMTSMIGAVK
+582 LKDGVTSMVGAVQG
-595 TAGQGVVDSVKSAIT
+595 AGQSIFNAVKNAIMNLPAALGNIASAASSAFTGALNGLAAAAASIAYNILNGIISAIT
-610 NLPATLQGIGSNA
+610 ALPG
-623 VQSLVGGIRALT
+623 R
-635 SSAQTAGAGVFSA
+635 
-648 VRTAIA
+648 
-654 SLPSTLLSLGKNAIT
+654 LLSIAT
-669 GLANGIRGLAGSVGS
+669 
-684 AASGILRAIVNAITG
+684 
-699 LPGKLFSLAKSAISR
+699 SAIS
-714 MVSAFTSQNWASIG
+714 SFKNAFLSMDWASIG
-728 SNIIRGIISGIGSA
+728 SNIIKGIISGIGSA
-742 VGGLVDAAVNA
+742 VGSLVDAAVNA
-753 AKSAFNGAK
+753 AKSAFEAAK
-762 KALGI
+762 NFLGI
-767 HSPSRLFRD
+767 NSPSHLFRD

-848 NIYFEQPMQAPDEI
+848 YIYFEQPMQAPDEI
-862 ARALRIQNTYGLAGA
+862 ARALRIQQTYGLAGA

>member
-1 MAADFTVRGDTKLD
+1 MAADFTIRGDTKLD

-29 AAKGLKVVGASL
+29 AAKGLKVVGVSL
-41 AAASVAVGALAKQ
+41 AAAGVAVGALAKQ

-94 RGEYDALVAAQNKVF
+94 QGEYDALVAAQNKVF
-109 ADAKNAY
+109 ADAKNAS

-235 HTIQTEMGITGTTA
+235 HTIQTKMGITGTTA

-349 MLPGLITSAFSALP
+349 MLPGLITSAFSTLP
-363 DVFSTLFAA
+363 AVFSTLLAA

-384 QTLGNAITQYG
+384 RTLGNAITQYG

-415 GIPAFLTQA
+415 GIPTFLAQA
-424 ASLLSQFSSA
+424 YPMLLQFTNNLRANFGQIVSAGIDMLLSLAQGWISA
-434 IMSGLDAI
+434 LPTLIAYVPQIVTNIAGLINDNAPKLLTAGLQLI
-442 VPVGAE
+442 AM
-448 FLRNLGE
+448 LGQ
-455 GLKQGIPTFLQ
+455 GLVQGIPTFLQ
-466 QALPMLVQFTSNLR
+466 QALPMLLQFTSNLR
-480 ANFGTIVD
+480 ANFGQLVS
-488 AGIDLILS
+488 AGIDMLLS
-496 LAQGFISALPT
+496 IAQGLISSLPI
-507 LLAYVP
+507 LIAYVP
-513 QVVSN
+513 QIVTN

-525 NVPKLLLAGARLI
+525 NAPKLLTAGLQLI
-538 LMLAQGIVQAIP
+538 GMLAVGLVQAIP
-550 SLVAN
+550 SLVSHI
-555 LPQIIQAIVDVF
+555 PQIIQAIVAVI
-567 TAFNWLSLGKNIITL
+567 TAFNWLNLGSSVMQTL
-582 LKNGMTSMIGAVK
+582 G
-595 TAGQGVVDSVKSAIT
+595 
-610 NLPATLQGIGSNA
+610 
-623 VQSLVGGIRALT
+623 
-635 SSAQTAGAGVFSA
+635 
-648 VRTAIA
+648 
-654 SLPSTLLSLGKNAIT
+654 
-669 GLANGIRGLAGSVGS
+669 NGIRSMAGAIKGAVTNGMRGAIDFLKGLPAQAIQWGKDFIGGLINGIKSKIKDVVGTIGDLAGTIASQIHFSRPDTGPLRYYERWMPDFMQGLARGVRENAPEVTAEVARMAEQM
-684 AASGILRAIVNAITG
+684 AAAA
-699 LPGKLFSLAKSAISR
+699 
-714 MVSAFTSQNWASIG
+714 
-728 SNIIRGIISGIGSA
+728 
-742 VGGLVDAAVNA
+742 DAAALA
-753 AKSAFNGAK
+753 AQT
-762 KALGI
+762 
-767 HSPSRLFRD
+767 R
-776 EVGKMIP
+776 
-783 AGMAVGV
+783 
-790 TKYTDPAL
+790 
-798 RSVQDMAQRMVQ
+798 
-810 AGQAATAQMQA
+810 AATEVTVQIP
-821 RTASGY
+821 RTGVDDIPWPDD
-827 ARASSGSAS
+827 RKGP
-836 VETAPVTQSHTQ
+836 TPVVQ
-848 NIYFEQPMQAPDEI
+848 NINFNYPVQAPDEV
-862 ARALRIQNTYGLAGA
+862 AREIRIQNTYGLGGD

>member
-1 MAADFTVRGDTKLD
+1 MAADFTIRGDTKLD

-29 AAKGLKVVGASL
+29 AAKGLKVVGVSL
-41 AAASVAVGALAKQ
+41 AAAGVAVGALAKQ

-84 ASVGKSVGEV
+84 ASVGKLVGEV
-94 RGEYDALVAAQNKVF
+94 QGEYDALVAAQNKVF

-337 SGATSLLQGLAG
+337 SGATSMLQGLAG

-363 DVFSTLFAA
+363 DVFSTLLAA

-415 GIPAFLTQA
+415 GIP
-424 ASLLSQFSSA
+424 
-434 IMSGLDAI
+434 
-442 VPVGAE
+442 
-448 FLRNLGE
+448 
-455 GLKQGIPTFLQ
+455 TFLA
-466 QALPMLVQFTSNLR
+466 QALPMLLQFTSNLR
-480 ANFGTIVD
+480 ANFGQIVN
-488 AGIDLILS
+488 AGIELILN
-496 LAQGFISALPT
+496 LAQGLIAALPT
-507 LLAYVP
+507 LITYVP
-513 QVVSN
+513 QIISN

-525 NVPKLLLAGARLI
+525 NAPKLLAAGLKLI
-538 LMLAQGIVQAIP
+538 VMLGQGLLQAIP
-550 SLVAN
+550 TLVAN
-555 LPQIIQAIVDVF
+555 LPQIIQAVVDVF
-567 TAFNWLSLGKNIITL
+567 TAFNWVSLGRNIISL
-582 LKNGMTSMIGAVK
+582 LKDGITSMVGAVQG
-595 TAGQGVVDSVKSAIT
+595 AGQSIFNAVKNAIM
-610 NLPATLQGIGSNA
+610 NLPA
-623 VQSLVGGIRALT
+623 AL
-635 SSAQTAGAGVFSA
+635 GN
-648 VRTAIA
+648 IA
-654 SLPSTLLSLGKNAIT
+654 
-669 GLANGIRGLAGSVGS
+669 S
-684 AASGILRAIVNAITG
+684 AASSAFTGALNGLAAAAASIAYNILNGIISTITA
-699 LPGKLFSLAKSAISR
+699 LPGRLLSIATSAIS
-714 MVSAFTSQNWASIG
+714 SFKNAFLSMDWASIG
-728 SNIIRGIISGIGSA
+728 SNIIKGIISGIGSA
-742 VGGLVDAAVNA
+742 VGSLVDAAVNA
-753 AKSAFNGAK
+753 AKSAFEAAK
-762 KALGI
+762 NFLGI
-767 HSPSRLFRD
+767 NSPSHLFRD

-821 RTASGY
+821 RTASCY

-836 VETAPVTQSHTQ
+836 VETAPVTQSHIQ
-848 NIYFEQPMQAPDEI
+848 YIYFEQPMQAPDEI
-862 ARALRIQNTYGLAGA
+862 ARALRIQQTYGLAGA

>member
-41 AAASVAVGALAKQ
+41 AAAGVAVGALAKQ

-94 RGEYDALVAAQNKVF
+94 QGEYDALVAAQNKVF

-202 ARLINDSGVLGDT
+202 ARLINDSGVLGNT

-312 GLVSLASGLV
+312 GLVSLASGLA
-322 GYIPGAVQQLFPALV
+322 GYIPGAVQQLLPALV
-337 SGATSLLQGLAG
+337 TRATSLLQGLAG

-363 DVFSTLFAA
+363 DVFSTLFSA

-415 GIPAFLTQA
+415 GIP
-424 ASLLSQFSSA
+424 
-434 IMSGLDAI
+434 
-442 VPVGAE
+442 
-448 FLRNLGE
+448 
-455 GLKQGIPTFLQ
+455 TFLA
-466 QALPMLVQFTSNLR
+466 QALPMLLQFTSNLR
-480 ANFGTIVD
+480 ANFGQIVN
-488 AGIDLILS
+488 AGIELILN
-496 LAQGFISALPT
+496 LAQGIANSLPT
-507 LLAYVP
+507 LIQYVP
-513 QVVSN
+513 QIVTN

-525 NVPKLLLAGARLI
+525 NAPKLLAAGVKLI
-538 LMLAQGIVQAIP
+538 ATLGLGLIKAIP
-550 SLVAN
+550 TLIAN
-555 LPQIIQAIVDVF
+555 IPAIIQAIVSVI
-567 TAFNWLSLGKNIITL
+567 TAFNWLSLGAKVMTTLGNGITSMAGAI
-582 LKNGMTSMIGAVK
+582 KGAVTNGMRGAIDFLKGLPKQALQWGKDFIAGLINGIKSKISDAVGTIADLAGAITSMIH
-595 TAGQGVVDSVKSAIT
+595 
-610 NLPATLQGIGSNA
+610 
-623 VQSLVGGIRALT
+623 
-635 SSAQTAGAGVFSA
+635 FS
-648 VRTAIA
+648 RPDTGP
-654 SLPSTLLSLGKNAIT
+654 LREYEKWMPDFMH
-669 GLANGIRGLAGSVGS
+669 GLAIGIDDNAPEVIGQVERLADRM
-684 AASGILRAIVNAITG
+684 AAAAQ
-699 LPGKLFSLAKSAISR
+699 FAA
-714 MVSAFTSQNWASIG
+714 
-728 SNIIRGIISGIGSA
+728 
-742 VGGLVDAAVNA
+742 DAAQMRA
-753 AKSAFNGAK
+753 
-762 KALGI
+762 
-767 HSPSRLFRD
+767 
-776 EVGKMIP
+776 
-783 AGMAVGV
+783 
-790 TKYTDPAL
+790 
-798 RSVQDMAQRMVQ
+798 
-810 AGQAATAQMQA
+810 AATVAHTTDA
-821 RTASGY
+821 PDDEEP
-827 ARASSGSAS
+827 
-836 VETAPVTQSHTQ
+836 ETPEEEAPEPRVQ
-848 NIYFEQPMQAPDEI
+848 NIYFTYPMQAPDEI
-862 ARALRIQNTYGLAGA
+862 AREIRVKETYGLGGD

>member
-1 MAADFTVRGDTKLD
+1 MAADFTIRGDTKLD

-41 AAASVAVGALAKQ
+41 AAAGVAVGALAKQ

-70 TLFGTEAA
+70 TLFGTEAD

-94 RGEYDALVAAQNKVF
+94 QGEYDALVAAQNKVF

-312 GLVSLASGLV
+312 GLVSLASGLA
-322 GYIPGAVQQLFPALV
+322 GYIPGAVQQVVAD
-337 SGATSLLQGLAG
+337 
-349 MLPGLITSAFSALP
+349 IT
-363 DVFSTLFAA
+363 AA
-372 APGLASAGMQIV
+372 APQM
-384 QTLGNAITQYG
+384 
-395 PTLMQNGL
+395 
-403 AMIQQ
+403 
-408 LGQGLVQ
+408 
-415 GIPAFLTQA
+415 LTA
-424 ASLLSQFSSA
+424 A
-434 IMSGLDAI
+434 
-442 VPVGAE
+442 
-448 FLRNLGE
+448 
-455 GLKQGIPTFLQ
+455 
-466 QALPMLVQFTSNLR
+466 QALVT
-480 ANFGTIVD
+480 
-488 AGIDLILS
+488 
-496 LAQGFISALPT
+496 GFATAVTTQLPT
-507 LLAYVP
+507 LLQSGVQLVQQLVNGAVQALPGITSVATQLLGQFASSFATGYAQLLSAGAQIIG
-513 QVVSN
+513 QVVSGVVQSLPSLIT
-518 IAGLIND
+518 IAGTVITQFLSALIAAAPQ
-525 NVPKLLLAGARLI
+525 VLQSGVQMI
-538 LMLAQGIVQAIP
+538 LQVVQGIV
-550 SLVAN
+550 SS
-555 LPQIIQAIVDVF
+555 LPQII
-567 TAFNWLSLGKNIITL
+567 S
-582 LKNGMTSMIGAVK
+582 
-595 TAGQGVVDSVKSAIT
+595 
-610 NLPATLQGIGSNA
+610 
-623 VQSLVGGIRALT
+623 
-635 SSAQTAGAGVFSA
+635 
-648 VRTAIA
+648 
-654 SLPSTLLSLGKNAIT
+654 
-669 GLANGIRGLAGSVGS
+669 S
-684 AASGILRAIVNAITG
+684 AASVIAQFLAGIGQQLPQLLQSGITMIAQLVAGLIQAIPQLI
-699 LPGKLFSLAKSAISR
+699 
-714 MVSAFTSQNWASIG
+714 ASIPQ
-728 SNIIRGIISGIGSA
+728 IISGIVNAFASYDWMSIGGNIIQGIANGIASG
-742 VGGLVDAAVNA
+742 VGVIIDA
-753 AKSAFNGAK
+753 AKSAASAALNAAK
-762 KALGI
+762 EFLGI
-767 HSPSRLFRD
+767 ASPSKVMRD
-776 EVGKMIP
+776 QVGRFIP
-783 AGMAVGV
+783 EGMAVGV

-848 NIYFEQPMQAPDEI
+848 YIYFEQPMQAPDEI
-862 ARALRIQNTYGLAGA
+862 ARALRIQQTYGLAGA

>member
-41 AAASVAVGALAKQ
+41 AAAGVAVGALAKQ

-94 RGEYDALVAAQNKVF
+94 QGEYDALVAAQNKVF

-267 TNWLTA
+267 TNWLTG

-312 GLVSLASGLV
+312 GLVSLASGLA
-322 GYIPGAVQQLFPALV
+322 GYIPGAVQQLLPALV
-337 SGATSLLQGLAG
+337 TGATSLLQGLAG

-415 GIPAFLTQA
+415 GIP
-424 ASLLSQFSSA
+424 
-434 IMSGLDAI
+434 
-442 VPVGAE
+442 
-448 FLRNLGE
+448 
-455 GLKQGIPTFLQ
+455 TFLA
-466 QALPMLVQFTSNLR
+466 QALPMLLQFTSNLR
-480 ANFGTIVD
+480 ANFGQIVN
-488 AGIDLILS
+488 AGIELILN
-496 LAQGFISALPT
+496 LAQGLIAALPT
-507 LLAYVP
+507 LITYVP
-513 QVVSN
+513 QIVTN

-525 NVPKLLLAGARLI
+525 NAPKLLAAGLKLI
-538 LMLAQGIVQAIP
+538 VMLGQGLLQAIP
-550 SLVAN
+550 TLIAN
-555 LPQIIQAIVDVF
+555 LPQIIQAVVNVF
-567 TAFNWLSLGKNIITL
+567 TAFNWVSLGSNIISL
-582 LKNGMTSMIGAVK
+582 LKDGITSMVGAVQG
-595 TAGQGVVDSVKSAIT
+595 AGQSIFNAVKNAIMNLPAALGNIASAASSAFTGALNGLAAAAASIAYNILNGIISAIT
-610 NLPATLQGIGSNA
+610 ALPG
-623 VQSLVGGIRALT
+623 R
-635 SSAQTAGAGVFSA
+635 
-648 VRTAIA
+648 
-654 SLPSTLLSLGKNAIT
+654 LLSIAT
-669 GLANGIRGLAGSVGS
+669 
-684 AASGILRAIVNAITG
+684 
-699 LPGKLFSLAKSAISR
+699 SAIS
-714 MVSAFTSQNWASIG
+714 SFKNAFLSMDWASIG
-728 SNIIRGIISGIGSA
+728 ANIIKGIISGIGSA

-753 AKSAFNGAK
+753 AKSAFEAAK
-762 KALGI
+762 NFLGI
-767 HSPSRLFRD
+767 NSPSHLFRD

-810 AGQAATAQMQA
+810 AGQAATAQMQV

-827 ARASSGSAS
+827 AHASSGSAAAW
-836 VETAPVTQSHTQ
+836 TAPVTQTRIQ

-862 ARALRIQNTYGLAGA
+862 ARTLRIQQTYGLAGA

>member
-41 AAASVAVGALAKQ
+41 AAAGVAVGALAKQ

-94 RGEYDALVAAQNKVF
+94 QGEYDALVAAQNKVF

-312 GLVSLASGLV
+312 GLVSLASGLA
-322 GYIPGAVQQLFPALV
+322 GYIPGAVQRLLPALV
-337 SGATSLLQGLAG
+337 TGATSLLQGLAG

-363 DVFSTLFAA
+363 DVFSTLFSA

-415 GIPAFLTQA
+415 GIP
-424 ASLLSQFSSA
+424 
-434 IMSGLDAI
+434 
-442 VPVGAE
+442 
-448 FLRNLGE
+448 
-455 GLKQGIPTFLQ
+455 TFLA
-466 QALPMLVQFTSNLR
+466 QALPMLLQFTSNLR
-480 ANFGTIVD
+480 ANFGQIVN
-488 AGIDLILS
+488 AGIELILN
-496 LAQGFISALPT
+496 LAQGLIAALPT
-507 LLAYVP
+507 LITYVP
-513 QVVSN
+513 QIVTN

-525 NVPKLLLAGARLI
+525 NAPKLLAAGLKLI
-538 LMLAQGIVQAIP
+538 VMLGQGLVQAIP
-550 SLVAN
+550 TLVAN
-555 LPQIIQAIVDVF
+555 LPQIIQAVVAVF
-567 TAFNWLSLGKNIITL
+567 TAFNWVSLGGNIISL
-582 LKNGMTSMIGAVK
+582 LKDGVTSMVGAVQG
-595 TAGQGVVDSVKSAIT
+595 AGQSIFNAVKNAIMNLPAALGNIASAASSAFTGALNGLAAAAASIAYNILNGIISAIT
-610 NLPATLQGIGSNA
+610 ALPG
-623 VQSLVGGIRALT
+623 R
-635 SSAQTAGAGVFSA
+635 
-648 VRTAIA
+648 
-654 SLPSTLLSLGKNAIT
+654 LLSIAT
-669 GLANGIRGLAGSVGS
+669 
-684 AASGILRAIVNAITG
+684 
-699 LPGKLFSLAKSAISR
+699 SAIS
-714 MVSAFTSQNWASIG
+714 SFKNAFLSMDWASIG
-728 SNIIRGIISGIGSA
+728 SNIIKGIISGIGSA
-742 VGGLVDAAVNA
+742 VGSLVDAAVNA
-753 AKSAFNGAK
+753 AKSAFEAAK
-762 KALGI
+762 NFLGI
-767 HSPSRLFRD
+767 NSPSHLFRD

-848 NIYFEQPMQAPDEI
+848 YIYFEQPMQAPDEI
-862 ARALRIQNTYGLAGA
+862 ARALRIQQTYGLAGA

>member
-1 MAADFTVRGDTKLD
+1 MAADFTIRGDTKLD

-41 AAASVAVGALAKQ
+41 AAAGVAVGALAKQ

-94 RGEYDALVAAQNKVF
+94 QGEYDALVAAQNKVF

-303 MEILPALGS
+303 MEILPAL
-312 GLVSLASGLV
+312 
-322 GYIPGAVQQLFPALV
+322 
-337 SGATSLLQGLAG
+337 
-349 MLPGLITSAFSALP
+349 
-363 DVFSTLFAA
+363 
-372 APGLASAGMQIV
+372 ASAGMQIV

-415 GIPAFLTQA
+415 GIP
-424 ASLLSQFSSA
+424 
-434 IMSGLDAI
+434 
-442 VPVGAE
+442 
-448 FLRNLGE
+448 
-455 GLKQGIPTFLQ
+455 TFLA
-466 QALPMLVQFTSNLR
+466 QALPMLLQFTSNLR
-480 ANFGTIVD
+480 ANFGQIVN
-488 AGIDLILS
+488 AGVELILN
-496 LAQGFISALPT
+496 LAQGLIAALPT
-507 LLAYVP
+507 IITYVP
-513 QVVSN
+513 QIVTN

-525 NVPKLLLAGARLI
+525 NAPKLLAAGLKLI
-538 LMLAQGIVQAIP
+538 VMLGQGLLQAIP
-550 SLVAN
+550 TLIAN

-567 TAFNWLSLGKNIITL
+567 TAFNWLSLGKNIITML
-582 LKNGMTSMIGAVK
+582 RDGITSMVGAVR
-595 TAGQGVVDSVKSAIT
+595 TAGQGVFDSVKNAIA
-610 NLPATLQGIGSNA
+610 NLPATLRSIGSNA
-623 VQSLVGGIRALT
+623 IQNLAGGIRALMYD
-635 SSAQTAGAGVFSA
+635 AQMAGVSVFSA
-648 VRTAIA
+648 IRAALA
-654 SLPSTLLSLGKNAIT
+654 SLPSTLLSLGKNAISSM
-669 GLANGIRGLAGSVGS
+669 ANGIRALVGSAGS
-684 AASGILRAIVNAITG
+684 AASSVLQAIVNAITS
-699 LPGKLFSLAKSAISR
+699 LPGKLLSLAQNAVSR
-714 MVSAFTSQNWASIG
+714 MISAFTSQNWASIG
-728 SNIIRGIISGIGSA
+728 SNIINGIISGIGSA
-742 VGGLVDAAVNA
+742 IGGLVDAAVNA

-783 AGMAVGV
+783 AGMAIGIEADTPEAVASVDAMAEKMAKAAEAATLAAQARAASGV
-790 TKYTDPAL
+790 K
-798 RSVQDMAQRMVQ
+798 AQVREVEPEDTPEDDESKANPPMVQ
-810 AGQAATAQMQA
+810 NINFN
-821 RTASGY
+821 Y
-827 ARASSGSAS
+827 
-836 VETAPVTQSHTQ
+836 PV
-848 NIYFEQPMQAPDEI
+848 QAPDEI
-862 ARALRIQNTYGLAGA
+862 AREIRIQNTYGMGGD

>member
-1 MAADFTVRGDTKLD
+1 MAADFTIRGDTKLD

-29 AAKGLKVVGASL
+29 AAKGLKVVGVSL
-41 AAASVAVGALAKQ
+41 AAAGVAVGALAKQ

-94 RGEYDALVAAQNKVF
+94 QGEYDTLVAAQNKVF
-109 ADAKNAY
+109 SDAKNAY

-349 MLPGLITSAFSALP
+349 MLPGLITSAFSTLP
-363 DVFSTLFAA
+363 AVFSTLLAA

-384 QTLGNAITQYG
+384 RTLGNAITQYG

-415 GIPAFLTQA
+415 GIP
-424 ASLLSQFSSA
+424 
-434 IMSGLDAI
+434 
-442 VPVGAE
+442 
-448 FLRNLGE
+448 
-455 GLKQGIPTFLQ
+455 TFLA
-466 QALPMLVQFTSNLR
+466 QALPMLLQFTSNLR
-480 ANFGTIVD
+480 ANFGQIVN
-488 AGIDLILS
+488 AGIELILN
-496 LAQGFISALPT
+496 LAQGLIAALPT
-507 LLAYVP
+507 LITYVP
-513 QVVSN
+513 QIVTN

-525 NVPKLLLAGARLI
+525 NAPKLLAAGLKLI
-538 LMLAQGIVQAIP
+538 VMLGQGLVQAIP
-550 SLVAN
+550 TLVAN
-555 LPQIIQAIVDVF
+555 LPQIIQAIVAVI

-582 LKNGMTSMIGAVK
+582 LRDGITSMVGAVK
-595 TAGQGVVDSVKSAIT
+595 TAGQGIFDSVKNALT
-610 NLPATLQGIGSNA
+610 NLPATLRGIGSNA
-623 VQSLVGGIRALT
+623 VQNLAGGIRALMYD
-635 SSAQTAGAGVFSA
+635 AQMAGVSVFSA
-648 VRTAIA
+648 IRAA
-654 SLPSTLLSLGKNAIT
+654 LAGLPSTLLSLGRNAISSM
-669 GLANGIRGLAGSVGS
+669 ANGIRALVGSAGS
-684 AASGILRAIVNAITG
+684 AASSVLQAIVNAITS
-699 LPGKLFSLAKSAISR
+699 LPGKLLSLAQNAVSR
-714 MVSAFTSQNWASIG
+714 MISAFTSQNWASIG
-728 SNIIRGIISGIGSA
+728 SNIINGIISGIGSA
-742 VGGLVDAAVNA
+742 IGGLVDAAVNA
-753 AKSAFNGAK
+753 AKAAFNGAK
-762 KALGI
+762 KALDI
-767 HSPSRLFRD
+767 HSPSKLFRD
-776 EVGKMIP
+776 EIGKMIP

-827 ARASSGSAS
+827 ARATSGAAT
-836 VETAPVTQSHTQ
+836 VGTAPVTQSHTQ

-862 ARALRIQNTYGLAGA
+862 ARALRIQQTYGLAGA

>member
-29 AAKGLKVVGASL
+29 AAKGLKVVGVSL
-41 AAASVAVGALAKQ
+41 AAAGVAVGALAKQ

-94 RGEYDALVAAQNKVF
+94 QGEYDALVAAQNKVF

-337 SGATSLLQGLAG
+337 SEATSMLQGLAG

-363 DVFSTLFAA
+363 DVFSTLFSA

-408 LGQGLVQ
+408 LGQGL
-415 GIPAFLTQA
+415 
-424 ASLLSQFSSA
+424 
-434 IMSGLDAI
+434 M
-442 VPVGAE
+442 
-448 FLRNLGE
+448 
-455 GLKQGIPTFLQ
+455 QGIPTFLA
-466 QALPMLVQFTSNLR
+466 QALPMLLQFTSNLR
-480 ANFGTIVD
+480 ANFGQIVN
-488 AGIDLILS
+488 AGIELILN
-496 LAQGFISALPT
+496 LAQGLIAALPT
-507 LLAYVP
+507 LITYVP
-513 QVVSN
+513 QIISN

-525 NVPKLLLAGARLI
+525 NAPKLLAAGLKLI
-538 LMLAQGIVQAIP
+538 VMLGQGLLQAIP
-550 SLVAN
+550 TLVAN
-555 LPQIIQAIVDVF
+555 LPQIIQAVVDVF

-582 LKNGMTSMIGAVK
+582 LRDGITSMVGAVK
-595 TAGQGVVDSVKSAIT
+595 TAGQGIFDSVKNALT
-610 NLPATLQGIGSNA
+610 NLPA
-623 VQSLVGGIRALT
+623 
-635 SSAQTAGAGVFSA
+635 
-648 VRTAIA
+648 
-654 SLPSTLLSLGKNAIT
+654 TLLSLGKNAISSM
-669 GLANGIRGLAGSVGS
+669 ANGIRALVGSAGS
-684 AASGILRAIVNAITG
+684 AASSVLQAIVNAITS
-699 LPGKLFSLAKSAISR
+699 LPGKLLSLAQNAVSR
-714 MVSAFTSQNWASIG
+714 MISAFTSQNWASIG
-728 SNIIRGIISGIGSA
+728 SNIINGIISGIGSA

-753 AKSAFNGAK
+753 AKSAFEAAK
-762 KALGI
+762 NFLGI
-767 HSPSRLFRD
+767 NSPSHLFRD

-827 ARASSGSAS
+827 ARATSGAAT
-836 VETAPVTQSHTQ
+836 VGTAPVTQSLTQ

-862 ARALRIQNTYGLAGA
+862 ARALRIQQTYGLAGA

>member
-1 MAADFTVRGDTKLD
+1 MAADFTIRGDTKLD

-41 AAASVAVGALAKQ
+41 AAAGVAVGALAKQ

-70 TLFGTEAA
+70 TLFGTEAD

-94 RGEYDALVAAQNKVF
+94 QGEYDALVAAQNTVF

-249 KEASTTIAGS
+249 NEASTTIAGS

-290 SIVNVGKNVVPRL
+290 SIVNVGKNVIPRL

-312 GLVSLASGLV
+312 GLVSLASGLA
-322 GYIPGAVQQLFPALV
+322 GYIPGAVQQLLPALV
-337 SGATSLLQGLAG
+337 TGATSLLQGLAG

-395 PTLMQNGL
+395 HTLMQNGL
-403 AMIQQ
+403 ALVQQ

-415 GIPAFLTQA
+415 GIP
-424 ASLLSQFSSA
+424 
-434 IMSGLDAI
+434 
-442 VPVGAE
+442 
-448 FLRNLGE
+448 
-455 GLKQGIPTFLQ
+455 TFLA
-466 QALPMLVQFTSNLR
+466 QALPMLLQFTSNLR
-480 ANFGTIVD
+480 ANFGQIVN
-488 AGIDLILS
+488 AGIELILN
-496 LAQGFISALPT
+496 LAQGLIAALPT
-507 LLAYVP
+507 LITYVP
-513 QVVSN
+513 QIVTN

-525 NVPKLLLAGARLI
+525 NAPKLLAAGLKLI
-538 LMLAQGIVQAIP
+538 VMLGQGLLQAIP
-550 SLVAN
+550 TLIAN
-555 LPQIIQAIVDVF
+555 LPQIIQAVVNVF
-567 TAFNWLSLGKNIITL
+567 TAFNWVSLGSNIISL
-582 LKNGMTSMIGAVK
+582 LKDGITSMVGAVQG
-595 TAGQGVVDSVKSAIT
+595 AGQSIFNAVKNAIM
-610 NLPATLQGIGSNA
+610 NLPA
-623 VQSLVGGIRALT
+623 AL
-635 SSAQTAGAGVFSA
+635 GN
-648 VRTAIA
+648 IA
-654 SLPSTLLSLGKNAIT
+654 
-669 GLANGIRGLAGSVGS
+669 S
-684 AASGILRAIVNAITG
+684 AASSVFTGALNGLAAAAASIAYNILNGIIGAITA
-699 LPGKLFSLAKSAISR
+699 LPSRLLSIATSAIS
-714 MVSAFTSQNWASIG
+714 SFKNAFLSMDWASIG
-728 SNIIRGIISGIGSA
+728 ANIIKGIISGIGSA

-753 AKSAFNGAK
+753 AKSAFEAAK
-762 KALGI
+762 NFLGI
-767 HSPSRLFRD
+767 NSPSHLFRD

-848 NIYFEQPMQAPDEI
+848 YIYFEQPMQAPDEI
-862 ARALRIQNTYGLAGA
+862 ARALRIQQTYGLAGA

>member
-41 AAASVAVGALAKQ
+41 AAAGVAVGALAKQ

-94 RGEYDALVAAQNKVF
+94 QGEYDALVAAQNTVF

-249 KEASTTIAGS
+249 REASTTIAGS

-312 GLVSLASGLV
+312 GLVSLASGLA
-322 GYIPGAVQQLFPALV
+322 GYIPGAVQQLLPALV
-337 SGATSLLQGLAG
+337 TGATSLLQGLAG

-363 DVFSTLFAA
+363 DVFSTLFSA

-415 GIPAFLTQA
+415 GIP
-424 ASLLSQFSSA
+424 
-434 IMSGLDAI
+434 
-442 VPVGAE
+442 
-448 FLRNLGE
+448 
-455 GLKQGIPTFLQ
+455 TFLA
-466 QALPMLVQFTSNLR
+466 QALPMLLQFTSNLR
-480 ANFGTIVD
+480 ANFGQIVN
-488 AGIDLILS
+488 AGIELILN
-496 LAQGFISALPT
+496 LAQGLIAALPT
-507 LLAYVP
+507 LITYVP
-513 QVVSN
+513 QIVTN

-525 NVPKLLLAGARLI
+525 NAPKLLAAGLKLI
-538 LMLAQGIVQAIP
+538 VMLGQGLLQAIP
-550 SLVAN
+550 TLIAN
-555 LPQIIQAIVDVF
+555 LPQIIQAVVAVF
-567 TAFNWLSLGKNIITL
+567 TAFNWVSLGSNIISL
-582 LKNGMTSMIGAVK
+582 LKDGVTSMVGAVQG
-595 TAGQGVVDSVKSAIT
+595 AGQSIFNAVKNAIMNLPAALGNIASAASSAFTGALNGLAAAAASIAYNILNGIISAIT
-610 NLPATLQGIGSNA
+610 ALPG
-623 VQSLVGGIRALT
+623 R
-635 SSAQTAGAGVFSA
+635 
-648 VRTAIA
+648 
-654 SLPSTLLSLGKNAIT
+654 LLSIAT
-669 GLANGIRGLAGSVGS
+669 
-684 AASGILRAIVNAITG
+684 
-699 LPGKLFSLAKSAISR
+699 SAIS
-714 MVSAFTSQNWASIG
+714 SFKNAFLSMDWASIG
-728 SNIIRGIISGIGSA
+728 SNIIKGIISGIGSA
-742 VGGLVDAAVNA
+742 VGSLVDAAVNA
-753 AKSAFNGAK
+753 AKSAFEAAK
-762 KALGI
+762 NFLGI
-767 HSPSRLFRD
+767 NSPSHLFRD

-848 NIYFEQPMQAPDEI
+848 YIYFEQPMQAPDEI
-862 ARALRIQNTYGLAGA
+862 ARALRIQQTYGLAGA

>member
-1 MAADFTVRGDTKLD
+1 MAADFTIRGDTKLD

-41 AAASVAVGALAKQ
+41 AAAGVAVGALAKQ

-94 RGEYDALVAAQNKVF
+94 QGEYDALVAAQNKVF

-312 GLVSLASGLV
+312 GLVSLASGLA
-322 GYIPGAVQQLFPALV
+322 GYIPGAVQQLLPALV
-337 SGATSLLQGLAG
+337 TGATSLLQGLAG

-363 DVFSTLFAA
+363 DVFSTLFSA

-415 GIPAFLTQA
+415 GIP
-424 ASLLSQFSSA
+424 
-434 IMSGLDAI
+434 
-442 VPVGAE
+442 
-448 FLRNLGE
+448 
-455 GLKQGIPTFLQ
+455 TFLA
-466 QALPMLVQFTSNLR
+466 QALPMLLQFTSNLR

-488 AGIDLILS
+488 AGLDLILS

-507 LLAYVP
+507 MLAYIP
-513 QVVSN
+513 QIVSN

-525 NVPKLLLAGARLI
+525 NVPKLLVAGAKLI
-538 LMLAQGIVQAIP
+538 LMLAQGLVQALPDLI
-550 SLVAN
+550 AN

-582 LKNGMTSMIGAVK
+582 LRDGITSMVGAVK
-595 TAGQGVVDSVKSAIT
+595 TAGQGVFDSVKNAIA
-610 NLPATLQGIGSNA
+610 NLPATLRSIGSNA
-623 VQSLVGGIRALT
+623 VQNLAGGVRALT
-635 SSAQTAGAGVFSA
+635 YDAQMAGVSVFSA
-648 VRTAIA
+648 IRTALA
-654 SLPSTLLSLGKNAIT
+654 SLPSTLLSLGKNAIQCLASGIQ
-669 GLANGIRGLAGSVGS
+669 GLVGS
-684 AASGILRAIVNAITG
+684 AAGAARSVLQAIVNAITG
-699 LPGKLFSLAKSAISR
+699 LPERLFSLAKSAISR

-728 SNIIRGIISGIGSA
+728 SNIIKGIISGIGSA

-753 AKSAFNGAK
+753 AKSAFSGAK

-783 AGMAVGV
+783 AGMAIGV

-827 ARASSGSAS
+827 ARATSGAAT
-836 VETAPVTQSHTQ
+836 VGTAPVTQSHTQ

-862 ARALRIQNTYGLAGA
+862 AREIRIQNTYGMGGD

>member
-41 AAASVAVGALAKQ
+41 AAAGVAVGALAKQ

-94 RGEYDALVAAQNKVF
+94 QGEYDALVAAQNKVF

-312 GLVSLASGLV
+312 GLVSLASGLA
-322 GYIPGAVQQLFPALV
+322 GYIPGAVQQLLPALV
-337 SGATSLLQGLAG
+337 TGATSLLQGLAG

-415 GIPAFLTQA
+415 GIP
-424 ASLLSQFSSA
+424 
-434 IMSGLDAI
+434 
-442 VPVGAE
+442 
-448 FLRNLGE
+448 
-455 GLKQGIPTFLQ
+455 TFLA
-466 QALPMLVQFTSNLR
+466 QALPMLLQFTSNLR
-480 ANFGTIVD
+480 ANFGQIVN
-488 AGIDLILS
+488 AGLELILN
-496 LAQGFISALPT
+496 LAQGLIAALPT
-507 LLAYVP
+507 LITYVP
-513 QVVSN
+513 QIVTN

-525 NVPKLLLAGARLI
+525 NAPKLLAAGLKLI
-538 LMLAQGIVQAIP
+538 VMLGQGLLQAIP
-550 SLVAN
+550 TLIAN
-555 LPQIIQAIVDVF
+555 LPQIIQAVVDVF
-567 TAFNWLSLGKNIITL
+567 TAFNWVSLGSNIISL
-582 LKNGMTSMIGAVK
+582 LKDGITSMVGAVQG
-595 TAGQGVVDSVKSAIT
+595 AGQSIFNAVKNAIMNLPAALGNIASAASSAFTGALNGLAAAAASIAYNILNGIISAIT
-610 NLPATLQGIGSNA
+610 ALPG
-623 VQSLVGGIRALT
+623 R
-635 SSAQTAGAGVFSA
+635 
-648 VRTAIA
+648 
-654 SLPSTLLSLGKNAIT
+654 LLSIAT
-669 GLANGIRGLAGSVGS
+669 
-684 AASGILRAIVNAITG
+684 
-699 LPGKLFSLAKSAISR
+699 SAIS
-714 MVSAFTSQNWASIG
+714 SFKNAFLSMDWASIG
-728 SNIIRGIISGIGSA
+728 ANIIKGIISGIGSA

-753 AKSAFNGAK
+753 AKSAFEAAK
-762 KALGI
+762 NFLGI
-767 HSPSRLFRD
+767 NSPSHLFRD

-848 NIYFEQPMQAPDEI
+848 YIYFEQPMQAPDEI
-862 ARALRIQNTYGLAGA
+862 ARALRIQQTYGLAGA

>member
-29 AAKGLKVVGASL
+29 AAKGMKVVGTAL
-41 AAASVAVGALAKQ
+41 AAAGVAVGALAKQ

-70 TLFGTEAA
+70 TLFGTEAD

-84 ASVGKSVGEV
+84 ASVGKSVDEV
-94 RGEYDALVAAQNKVF
+94 QGEYDALVSAQNTVF
-109 ADAKNAY
+109 TDAKNAY

-155 VVDMSD
+155 VGDMSD

-215 MTVTA
+215 MEVTA
-220 ETVNNVSFDKIIEAI
+220 ETVNSVSFDKIIEAI

-249 KEASTTIAGS
+249 KEAATTIAGS

-267 TNWLTA
+267 TNWLTG

-322 GYIPGAVQQLFPALV
+322 GYIPGAVQQLLPALV
-337 SGATSLLQGLAG
+337 TGATSLLQGLAG
-349 MLPGLITSAFSALP
+349 MLPGLMTSAFSALP

-403 AMIQQ
+403 ALVQQ
-408 LGQGLVQ
+408 LGQGL
-415 GIPAFLTQA
+415 A
-424 ASLLSQFSSA
+424 
-434 IMSGLDAI
+434 
-442 VPVGAE
+442 
-448 FLRNLGE
+448 
-455 GLKQGIPTFLQ
+455 QGIPTFLA
-466 QALPMLVQFTSNLR
+466 QALPMLLQFTSNLR
-480 ANFGTIVD
+480 ANFGQIVN
-488 AGIDLILS
+488 AGIELILN
-496 LAQGFISALPT
+496 LAQGLIAALPT
-507 LLAYVP
+507 LITYVP
-513 QVVSN
+513 QIVSN

-525 NVPKLLLAGARLI
+525 NAPKLLASGLKLI
-538 LMLAQGIVQAIP
+538 VMLGQGLLQAIP
-550 SLVAN
+550 TLISN
-555 LPQIIQAIVDVF
+555 LPQIIQAVVDVF
-567 TAFNWLSLGKNIITL
+567 TAFNWVNLGSNIISL
-582 LKNGMTSMIGAVK
+582 LKDGITSMVGAV
-595 TAGQGVVDSVKSAIT
+595 QGASQSIFNAAKNAIM
-610 NLPATLQGIGSNA
+610 NLPATLGN
-623 VQSLVGGIRALT
+623 
-635 SSAQTAGAGVFSA
+635 
-648 VRTAIA
+648 IA
-654 SLPSTLLSLGKNAIT
+654 
-669 GLANGIRGLAGSVGS
+669 S
-684 AASGILRAIVNAITG
+684 AASSAFTGALNGLAAAAASIAYNILNGIIGAITA
-699 LPGKLFSLAKSAISR
+699 LPSRLLSIATSAIS
-714 MVSAFTSQNWASIG
+714 SFKNAFLSMDWASIG
-728 SNIIRGIISGIGSA
+728 SNIINGIISGIGSA

-753 AKSAFNGAK
+753 AKSAFEAAK
-762 KALGI
+762 NFLGI
-767 HSPSRLFRD
+767 NSPSHLFRD

-810 AGQAATAQMQA
+810 AGQAATAQMQV

-827 ARASSGSAS
+827 AHASSGSATAW
-836 VETAPVTQSHTQ
+836 TAPVTQTHTQ

-862 ARALRIQNTYGLAGA
+862 ARTLRIQQTYGLAGD